1 MRTRQDEV
9 ERRRPPGGL
18 AVSSLRDAWGARAVR
33 AGFLGSFLILLGSLS
48 PAYLPQV
55 SPVWDV
61 LYRLRLD
68 GPVSKWAG
76 TIFTMVGLGLLLEGW
91 LRLRPSR
98 RRSLGLPQLRHGSA
112 LLLMS
117 LPLLFGPPT
126 FSHDAY
132 SYAAQGWMLRNG
144 INPYEVGPG
153 VLPGTFADQVAYV
166 WRNTPAPYGPLALRM
181 SYWIVVAAGFNPF
194 WSAILMRIPALVGVV
209 LIGLMVPRIARS
221 QRVDPAA
228 ASWFAILN
236 PILVID
242 FIGGMHNDS
251 LMVGLTLLG
260 IWLTIRYRAWWLGAA
275 VVGAAAAIKQP
286 ALLAAVALPF
296 LVTPWTSWR
305 PWPTARAV
313 LVALASLVVSVAV
326 FAGLS
331 VWTGLGFGWVNAVNV
346 PGMVDTVSP
355 FSVLGHLIQ
364 YPVNWL
370 GLDSSG
376 RAAIAGAKAL
386 GVVVGAVGICW
397 LAIRHL
403 GRRPLRFLSWSYLLF
418 AFTAPALHSW
428 YALWGGV
435 LFPMTRPS
443 TRWLRVAIVTTAV
456 LLGYAA
462 MNFALRNGPWLLALL
477 LIWAIFESVKAH
489 ELSQDWDVA

>member
-1 MRTRQDEV
+1 M
-9 ERRRPPGGL
+9 
-18 AVSSLRDAWGARAVR
+18 
-33 AGFLGSFLILLGSLS
+33 
-48 PAYLPQV
+48 
-55 SPVWDV
+55 
-61 LYRLRLD
+61 
-68 GPVSKWAG
+68 
-76 TIFTMVGLGLLLEGW
+76 
-91 LRLRPSR
+91 
-98 RRSLGLPQLRHGSA
+98 
-112 LLLMS
+112 
-117 LPLLFGPPT
+117 
-126 FSHDAY
+126 
-132 SYAAQGWMLRNG
+132 
-144 INPYEVGPG
+144 
-153 VLPGTFADQVAYV
+153 
-166 WRNTPAPYGPLALRM
+166 
-181 SYWIVVAAGFNPF
+181 
-194 WSAILMRIPALVGVV
+194 
-209 LIGLMVPRIARS
+209 
-221 QRVDPAA
+221 
-228 ASWFAILN
+228 
-236 PILVID
+236 
-242 FIGGMHNDS
+242 
-251 LMVGLTLLG
+251 
-260 IWLTIRYRAWWLGAA
+260 
-275 VVGAAAAIKQP
+275 
-286 ALLAAVALPF
+286 
-296 LVTPWTSWR
+296 
-305 PWPTARAV
+305 
-313 LVALASLVVSVAV
+313 